1 MEFLFE
7 ILFEIFGEIILSLFF
22 EGLAELGFH
31 KAASAYN
38 KPRYPIVSGI
48 GYLLLGGL
56 AGGLSLLIFP
66 DSFVHTESH
75 KLVNLFVTPVILGV
89 AMMLIGRLREKKR
102 QERVKLDRFSYGFL
116 FAFGMSLVRFMWA
129 N

>member
-7 ILFEIFGEIILSLFF
+7 ILFEIFGEIILSLIF

-31 KAASAYN
+31 KAASVYS
-38 KPRYPIVSGI
+38 KPRHPVISGI

-56 AGGLSLLIFP
+56 AGGLSLVIFP
-66 DSFVHTESH
+66 ESFVHTESL
-75 KLVNLFVTPVILGV
+75 KLVNLFVTPVLLG
-89 AMMLIGRLREKKR
+89 LIMVMIGKLREKKG

-116 FAFGMSLVRFMWA
+116 FAFGMSFVRFMWA
-129 N
+129 S